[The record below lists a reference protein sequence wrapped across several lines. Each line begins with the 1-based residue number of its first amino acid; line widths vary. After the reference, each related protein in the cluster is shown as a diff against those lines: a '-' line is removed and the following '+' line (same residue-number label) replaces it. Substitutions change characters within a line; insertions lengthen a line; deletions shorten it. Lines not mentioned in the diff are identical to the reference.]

1 MYINPQTVMQI
12 LAKGNPQFMQQF
24 QQFQQ
29 QLKSN
34 AQLMQEYNKFKNNF
48 QNNPQMQEKILSEA
62 FSKMG
67 MGASNPTQK

>member
-1 MYINPQTVMQI
+1 MYINPQTIMQI
-12 LAKGNPQFMQQF
+12 LTKSNPQFMQQF

-29 QLKSN
+29 QLKGN
-34 AQLMQEYNKFKNNF
+34 AQLMQEYNNFKNNF